1 MNHLARLF
9 HSLSN
14 AWQQDAGGEATEDLA
29 VAFASEVA
37 RLVHQHKNPKLVLQ
51 AHRLERLEEL
61 HNLALFLKTYGLM
74 LCTAPLRNKEACL
87 LGVHL
92 ATRKDLANPELTG
105 RVRAIRRAVAAVG
118 SSAVP
123 EVHRGAR

>member
-1 MNHLARLF
+1 MNHLARQF

-14 AWQQDAGGEATEDLA
+14 AFQQGAGGEATEDLA

-37 RLVHQHKNPKLVLQ
+37 RLVYVHKNPRLVLQ

-74 LCTAPLRNKEACL
+74 LCTAPLRNKGTCL
-87 LGVHL
+87 LGV
-92 ATRKDLANPELTG
+92 APGDQKRP
-105 RVRAIRRAVAAVG
+105 RQ
-118 SSAVP
+118 S
-123 EVHRGAR
+123 

>member
-1 MNHLARLF
+1 MNHLARQF

-14 AWQQDAGGEATEDLA
+14 AYQQDAGGEAAGDLA

-37 RLVHQHKNPKLVLQ
+37 RLVYVHKNTRLVLQ

-74 LCTAPLRNKEACL
+74 LCTAPLKNRDACL
-87 LGVHL
+87 VGVRL
-92 ATRKDLANPELTG
+92 ATRRDLANPEHVG
-105 RVRAIRRAVAAVG
+105 KVRAVRHARVAA
-118 SSAVP
+118 
-123 EVHRGAR
+123 